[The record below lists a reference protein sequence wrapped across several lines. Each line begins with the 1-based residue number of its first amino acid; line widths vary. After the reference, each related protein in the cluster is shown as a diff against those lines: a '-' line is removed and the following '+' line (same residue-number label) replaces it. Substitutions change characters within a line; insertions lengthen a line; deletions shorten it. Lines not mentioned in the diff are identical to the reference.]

1 MNLNMKTSAGAT
13 EAEIWNRAIRPEI
26 GDLSPAA
33 ARELLRLHL
42 ADNDAKRVQE
52 LSGKANAGS
61 LKSDEEQELDYYL
74 NVGRAL
80 EFLKAKARLSLRE
93 ASAAA

>member
-1 MNLNMKTSAGAT
+1 MKASSGAT

-42 ADNDAKRVQE
+42 ADDDALRVQE
-52 LSGKANAGS
+52 LSCKANTGS
-61 LKSDEEQELDYYL
+61 LKADEEQELDYYL

-80 EFLKAKARLSLRE
+80 EFLKAKARLSLLE
-93 ASAAA
+93 SSAPA